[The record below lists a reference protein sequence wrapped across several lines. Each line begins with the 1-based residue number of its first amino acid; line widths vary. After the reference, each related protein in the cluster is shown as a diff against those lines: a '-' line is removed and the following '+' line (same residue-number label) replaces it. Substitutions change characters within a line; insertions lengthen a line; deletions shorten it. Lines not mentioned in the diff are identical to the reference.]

1 MASGCGGWPDEE
13 MVAKDMF
20 KAISAQVGRG
30 ILLRQIMVP
39 LLPRSV
45 VPQSRAFRQFVF
57 PTAPLALCCLSIV
70 ACAQQGNG
78 SRSLAA
84 AAGRYSPAITEADL
98 RKRLFIF
105 ADDSMQG
112 REAGTVGHEKALTYI
127 VGELTRLGVKPA
139 GENGYY
145 QRVPLVPRRAPA
157 GARVD
162 TSWSRNVIA
171 VIEGSDPTLKTEY
184 VALGA
189 HSDHVGFARRAV
201 DHDSMRAFL
210 RAGWEAIGRDANA
223 RGASPDQLAAI
234 RVNMDSL
241 RKIRPSRRDSINNGA
256 DDDGS
261 GSMALLEIA
270 EAFATN
276 GTKPKRSL
284 LLVWHTAEEKGLVG
298 AAWFTDNPTVDRNKI
313 VAQINIDM
321 IGRGSARDVKG
332 GGDDFLT
339 VLGPKRLSSQF
350 DQWVRDVN
358 DKQPRPLKLDY
369 EFDGDG
375 HPQQFYCRSDHY
387 EYARYGIPI
396 AFFFTSIHEDY
407 HQVTDEPQ
415 YIEYPK
421 YTRITQYLY
430 DVAAFTANQ
439 PQAPMVDKPKPDPAG
454 TCRQ

>member
-1 MASGCGGWPDEE
+1 MLVGEGIL
-13 MVAKDMF
+13 
-20 KAISAQVGRG
+20 KAISAAAAQG
-30 ILLRQIMVP
+30 ILLRQHTVT
-39 LLPRSV
+39 LLPRV
-45 VPQSRAFRQFVF
+45 VMSTSRLVRQFSL
-57 PTAPLALCCLSIV
+57 PSATLALCSLSIV
-70 ACAQQGNG
+70 ACAQQNNG
-78 SRSLAA
+78 SRTPAA
-84 AAGRYSPAITEADL
+84 ASYSPAITEADL
-98 RKRLFIF
+98 RTRLFIF

-112 REAGTVGHEKALTYI
+112 RDAGSVGHEKALSYI
-127 VGELTRLGVKPA
+127 VRELTRLGVKPA
-139 GENGYY
+139 GVDGYY
-145 QRVPLVPRRAPA
+145 QRVPVAPRRAPA
-157 GARVD
+157 GARAD

-171 VIEGSDPTLKTEY
+171 VIEGSDPTLKAEY

-223 RGASPDQLAAI
+223 RGPSPDQLAAI
-234 RVNMDSL
+234 RVNVDSL
-241 RKIRPSRRDSINNGA
+241 RNIRPARLDSINNGA

-270 EAFATN
+270 EAFATSD
-276 GTKPKRSL
+276 TKPKRSL

-298 AAWFTDNPTVDRNKI
+298 AAYFMDNPTVNRDRI

-321 IGRGSARDVKG
+321 IGRGSVRDVKG
-332 GGDDFLT
+332 GGEDFLT

-358 DKQPRPLKLDY
+358 AKQPRPLKLDY

-387 EYARYGIPI
+387 HYARYGIPI

-421 YTRITQYLY
+421 YTRITQYLH
-430 DVAAFTANQ
+430 DLAAFTANQ
-439 PQAPMVDKPKPDPAG
+439 PQAPVVDKPKPDPNG